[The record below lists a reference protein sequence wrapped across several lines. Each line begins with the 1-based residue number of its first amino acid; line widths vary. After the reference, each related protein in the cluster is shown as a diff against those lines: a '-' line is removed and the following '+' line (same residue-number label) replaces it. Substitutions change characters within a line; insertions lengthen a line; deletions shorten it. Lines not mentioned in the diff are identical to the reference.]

1 MARVVTLSTLLLAL
15 WLAGHVV
22 LAQDGAVRGPV
33 TQAVLARGRLNCG
46 VPFEYPGFGSVDDAG
61 VYSGIDVDVC
71 RAFAVALFGDADAIT
86 YRPLRGVERQAAI
99 QGGEVDVISRLTSW
113 TLSRDTTWGVIYGP
127 TTYYDGQGIGTR
139 AEYGIATIE
148 ELDGASI
155 CVQHGTT
162 TELNITDVTSA
173 RDLDIAILAYPD
185 LTSTFLA
192 YVEGR
197 CEAWTANR
205 ASIIGLHATSS
216 DPSAHALL
224 DILLSKEPGTPLSP
238 QSDPQFAEIIAWT
251 VYGLFTAEEHGITSE
266 NVDDFLD
273 SDDPAIQRLLGQNG
287 HAAGSYLGIANDFMV
302 EVIRQIGNYG
312 EIFERNLGV
321 PPFNLARGL
330 NALWTDGGLLYA
342 PPFR

>member
-1 MARVVTLSTLLLAL
+1 MARAILSTLLLVVLLPGA
-15 WLAGHVV
+15 VV
-22 LAQDGAVRGPV
+22 LAQDVGVRGPL
-33 TQAVLARGRLNCG
+33 TQTILNRGHLNCG
-46 VPFEYPGFGSVDDAG
+46 VPFEYPGFGAIDDAG
-61 VYSGIDVDVC
+61 IYEGIDIDVC
-71 RAFAVALFGDADAIT
+71 RAIAVAIFGDADAIT
-86 YRPLRGVERQAAI
+86 FRPLRGVERQAAI
-99 QGGEVDVISRLTSW
+99 QGGEVDLISRLTTR

-127 TTYYDGQGIGTR
+127 TTFYDGQGIGTR
-139 AEYGIATIE
+139 ADYGIATIE
-148 ELDGASI
+148 ELDGAAI

-173 RDLDIAILAYPD
+173 RGLDIAILGYPD

-192 YVEGR
+192 YVDGR

-216 DPSAHALL
+216 DPSAHVLL

-251 VYGLFTAEEHGITSE
+251 VYGLFTAEEHGITSA
-266 NVDDFLD
+266 NVDDFLA
-273 SDDPAIQRLLGQNG
+273 SDDPGIQRLLGQNG
-287 HAAGSYLGIANDFMV
+287 NASGSYLGIANDFMV

-321 PPFNLARGL
+321 PPFDLERGI

>member
-1 MARVVTLSTLLLAL
+1 MARVLTLLLAL
-15 WLAGHVV
+15 LLPGAGV
-22 LAQDGAVRGPV
+22 LAQDAGLRGPV
-33 TQAVLARGRLNCG
+33 TQAVLARGHLNCG
-46 VPFEYPGFGSVDDAG
+46 VPFEYPGFGAIDDAG
-61 VYSGIDVDVC
+61 IFEGIDIDVC
-71 RAFAVALFGDADAIT
+71 RAMAVALFGDADAISF
-86 YRPLRGVERQAAI
+86 RPLRGVERQAAI
-99 QGGEVDVISRLTSW
+99 QSGEVDVISRLTSW
-113 TLSRDTTWGVIYGP
+113 TLSRDTTWGVTYGP
-127 TTYYDGQGIGTR
+127 TTFYDGQGIGTR
-139 AEYGIATIE
+139 AEYGVATIE

-162 TELNITDVTSA
+162 TELNITDATTA
-173 RDLDIAILAYPD
+173 RGLDVAILSYPD

-192 YVEGR
+192 YLDGR

-205 ASIIGLHATSS
+205 ASILGLHATSG
-216 DPSAHALL
+216 DPAAHVIL

-251 VYGLFTAEEHGITSE
+251 VYGLLTAEEHGITSA

-273 SDDPAIQRLLGQNG
+273 SEHPAVQRLLGQNG
-287 HAAGSYLGIANDFMV
+287 NAAGSWLGIANDFMV
-302 EVIRQIGNYG
+302 EVIRQVGNYG

-321 PPFNLARGL
+321 PPFNLERGL